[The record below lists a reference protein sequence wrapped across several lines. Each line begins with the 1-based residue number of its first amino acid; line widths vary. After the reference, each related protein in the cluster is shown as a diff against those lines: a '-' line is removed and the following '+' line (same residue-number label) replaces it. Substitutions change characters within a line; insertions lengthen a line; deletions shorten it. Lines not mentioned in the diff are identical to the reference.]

1 MACISGSKRKE
12 SVGKVTDHQLRQ
24 ALEYFNLPECM
35 WPTGLYIIH
44 TQEIKCDK
52 VANELMA
59 TIKAAMKKLV
69 GNERHCAST
78 LTVCYTLNNGE
89 HGLSLKRFA
98 QSTQIQFS
106 PALKSRLTAL
116 AATECLQTSFEPSY
130 KHVMVFNTSEMKKI
144 KDGCVRISVCIP

>member
-1 MACISGSKRKE
+1 MACISGRKCKE
-12 SVGKVTDHQLRQ
+12 NVGTITDHQLRQ

-44 TQEIKCDK
+44 THEIKCDK

-59 TIKAAMKKLV
+59 AITAAMKKLV
-69 GNERHCAST
+69 ANDRHCASSFT
-78 LTVCYTLNNGE
+78 KTYNSNDGE
-89 HGLSLKRFA
+89 HGLSLQRFA

-116 AATECLQTSFEPSY
+116 AATECLQISFEPSF
-130 KHVMVFNTSEMKKI
+130 KHVQVFNTSEIQKT